1 MGTAFLASDESIAV
15 AKHKEAVVNSA
26 ADDVLLTSIVTG
38 IPGSFLRSGLAE
50 AGLLDQLGKM
60 PPPAKVDFTK
70 WRNVWSAGQA
80 VGHVSEITNVAAIV
94 ARIEKEYLAQSV
106 GDGIGED
113 GVLAALNGEK
123 NDDIL

>member
-1 MGTAFLASDESIAV
+1 M
-15 AKHKEAVVNSA
+15 
-26 ADDVLLTSIVTG
+26 
-38 IPGSFLRSGLAE
+38 
-50 AGLLDQLGKM
+50 
-60 PPPAKVDFTK
+60 
-70 WRNVWSAGQA
+70 
-80 VGHVSEITNVAAIV
+80 SEITNVAAIV